1 VTDAI
6 NFVADSTQEMMV
18 GLIEEVRSLS
28 TAAVD
33 IVDEAADIVDR
44 VTDAD
49 DEVAGQNDP
58 LRSVDE
64 ELQDL
69 SATMEEVATS
79 SDQVPSVADRAEKGV
94 EAGRAAREEGD
105 RRRDGRGAGRNRRDA
120 RGVDGGHRRAG
131 RPTHPTR
138 YPKCFLRSNTGSGMD
153 GGGSTDMT
161 LAFELE
167 ALKRLARP
175 EEVFSDARTWSEY
188 VGVVSEKPTYV
199 VTNFTRKNRIRQDFF
214 SGPRGRE
221 ESLENVRAQF
231 DTERHVFVG
240 VDDGD
245 ADLADGVGWEY
256 LPVGRAAEA
265 ADWTLGEAD
274 TDADDA
280 TDDDRDDWP

>member
-1 VTDAI
+1 
-6 NFVADSTQEMMV
+6 
-18 GLIEEVRSLS
+18 
-28 TAAVD
+28 
-33 IVDEAADIVDR
+33 
-44 VTDAD
+44 
-49 DEVAGQNDP
+49 
-58 LRSVDE
+58 
-64 ELQDL
+64 
-69 SATMEEVATS
+69 
-79 SDQVPSVADRAEKGV
+79 
-94 EAGRAAREEGD
+94 
-105 RRRDGRGAGRNRRDA
+105 
-120 RGVDGGHRRAG
+120 
-131 RPTHPTR
+131 
-138 YPKCFLRSNTGSGMD
+138 MD

-256 LPVGRAAEA
+256 LPIERAAEA
-265 ADWTLGEAD
+265 ADWQLVEA
-274 TDADDA
+274 DADDDGA
-280 TDDDRDDWP
+280 DDDDRDDWP